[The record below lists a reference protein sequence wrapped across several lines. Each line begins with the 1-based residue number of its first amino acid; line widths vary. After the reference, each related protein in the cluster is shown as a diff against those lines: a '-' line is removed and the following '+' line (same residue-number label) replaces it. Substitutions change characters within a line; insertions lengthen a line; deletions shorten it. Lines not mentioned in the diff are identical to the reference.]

1 MNTSKNRA
9 KLIAVSAVAIVTL
22 SGGILSLHQ
31 AVSKE
36 SAKPKSGT
44 SAHQSSK
51 PDKVVKT
58 EAEWKRILTPAQFNV
73 LRQQGTEAPGSG
85 ALLHNHEKGIF
96 RCAACGKELFSSETK
111 FESGTGWPSFYAAL
125 KGGIE
130 TRADH
135 GDGMERTE
143 VVCSRCGGHLG
154 HVFDDGPKPTGL
166 RYCMN
171 SVALK
176 FEKKP

>member
-1 MNTSKNRA
+1 MNTSNHRA
-9 KLIAVSAVAIVTL
+9 KFVAMGAAAFATL
-22 SGGILSLHQ
+22 SGSIWSWHQ
-31 AVSKE
+31 AVAGE
-36 SAKPKSGT
+36 TAKPKAET
-44 SAHQSSK
+44 SAPQSGQA
-51 PDKVVKT
+51 DKVVKT
-58 EAEWKRILTPAQFNV
+58 EAEWKRLLTPAQFDV
-73 LRQQGTEAPGSG
+73 LRQKGTEAPGSG

-96 RCAACGKELFSSETK
+96 RCAACGKELFNSATK
-111 FESGTGWPSFYAAL
+111 FESGTGWPSFYAPL
-125 KGGIE
+125 KSGIE

-135 GDGMERTE
+135 DDGMERNE

-154 HVFDDGPKPTGL
+154 HVFDDGPRPTGL